1 MRDAI
6 GGKPL
11 PRHCPAPSK
20 KIQDISPRFTED
32 APHGS
37 RQGERKMGLFMQF
50 WAWLFEDKRSA
61 WEQKQD
67 RLAIDAFNKLRNYSV
82 SDRGGLSMDPEEL
95 RERVMTGREELKHLV
110 NPPPPNRTTHARQFT
125 TAPLTAHQ
133 GGSTLSASRV
143 HDFVEVV
150 IWRRLA
156 SGASVRYVCLES
168 LTTKQYAV
176 ATADLFSEPL
186 DNLFEGLAAKVNHR
200 VASVITSGEFDWFD
214 TPREAMDAYDAN
226 L

>member
-1 MRDAI
+1 MGWFI
-6 GGKPL
+6 
-11 PRHCPAPSK
+11 
-20 KIQDISPRFTED
+20 RFW
-32 APHGS
+32 G
-37 RQGERKMGLFMQF
+37 
-50 WAWLFEDKRSA
+50 WLFKDKRSA

-67 RLAIDAFNKLRNYSV
+67 RQAIEAFNKLKNYSV

-110 NPPPPNRTTHARQFT
+110 QPSPNRSTHAHHST
-125 TAPLTAHQ
+125 TAPLIANQ
-133 GGSTLSASRV
+133 GHPAQYASRV

-150 IWRRLA
+150 TWRRLN
-156 SGASVRYVCLES
+156 SGASARYICLES

-186 DNLFEGLAAKVNHR
+186 DSLFGSLAAKVNHR
-200 VASVITSGEFDWFD
+200 VASSITSGEFEWFD

>member
-1 MRDAI
+1 
-6 GGKPL
+6 
-11 PRHCPAPSK
+11 
-20 KIQDISPRFTED
+20 
-32 APHGS
+32 
-37 RQGERKMGLFMQF
+37 MGLFIQF

-67 RLAIDAFNKLRNYSV
+67 RLAIDAFNKLKNYSV

-95 RERVMTGREELKHLV
+95 REQVVTGRKELKHLV
-110 NPPPPNRTTHARQFT
+110 QPSPNSTTHAHQS
-125 TAPLTAHQ
+125 TAPLIAHQ
-133 GGSTLSASRV
+133 GHPAQCASRV
-143 HDFVEVV
+143 DDFVEVV
-150 IWRRLA
+150 TWRRLS
-156 SGASVRYVCLES
+156 SGASARYVCLES

-186 DNLFEGLAAKVNHR
+186 DNLFEGLVAKVNHR
-200 VASVITSGEFDWFD
+200 VASSITSGEFEWFD